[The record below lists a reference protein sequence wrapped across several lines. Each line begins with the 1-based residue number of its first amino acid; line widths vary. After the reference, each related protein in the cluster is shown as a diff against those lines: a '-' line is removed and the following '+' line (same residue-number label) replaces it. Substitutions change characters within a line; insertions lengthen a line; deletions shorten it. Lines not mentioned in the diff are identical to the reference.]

1 MLHKPRDM
9 EEIRQEAHLA
19 RSVLSSEGF
28 KLVVETLRT
37 RYVNQIIML
46 NTGDPAVSVAH
57 AKIRA
62 IDEIIGELKSMVIG
76 EKVAA
81 KQRS

>member
-9 EEIRQEAHLA
+9 EDIRQEAHLA
-19 RSVLSSEGF
+19 RNLLSSDGF
-28 KLVVETLRT
+28 RTVVEILRA
-37 RYVNQIIML
+37 RYVNEIIMYP
-46 NTGDPAVSVAH
+46 TGDPNVAVAH

-76 EKVAA
+76 EKVAE